1 MVTSVKLGTYFKGC
15 NVCKEMWNPKLGE
28 ELNVRIEP
36 NNYVDKFAVS
46 VGKDINLFRHLIKA
60 ALGKFAKTILFP
72 SK

>member
-1 MVTSVKLGTYFKGC
+1 
-15 NVCKEMWNPKLGE
+15 MWNPKLE
-28 ELNVRIEP
+28 EEPNVRIEP

-46 VGKDINLFRHLIKA
+46 VGKDLNLFRHLIKA